1 MPTHISQVTKQLS
14 ADGIE
19 AKLIFLREWT
29 SNGIPW
35 KSNDAGALLRDENGE
50 CSLDYFPTNIASF
63 CSWDGSQNTGT
74 TRLSLSSIGTT
85 NRSTL
90 YRSHTTVMTEIDD
103 IFKALVAQ
111 ANKQL
116 KQANKTKFIGEL
128 NVELLFLR
136 KLVSTQEN
144 EITAAA
150 LHTNRLE
157 NELLRA
163 NRALA
168 SLRERYDNETQQLRT
183 RVAELTATLQKLMPL
198 RIEE

>member
-1 MPTHISQVTKQLS
+1 
-14 ADGIE
+14 
-19 AKLIFLREWT
+19 
-29 SNGIPW
+29 
-35 KSNDAGALLRDENGE
+35 
-50 CSLDYFPTNIASF
+50 
-63 CSWDGSQNTGT
+63 
-74 TRLSLSSIGTT
+74 
-85 NRSTL
+85 
-90 YRSHTTVMTEIDD
+90 MTEIDD